1 MTHQNSA
8 SDPSRLADS
17 ASARIVRSIIRGL
30 YEGRYVSGQ
39 RLAEPELMKEF
50 GMGRSTVRESIRR
63 METEGIV
70 TVLPHRGAVIR
81 KMSAAESI
89 NALLVMELCIGL
101 AARQAAE
108 RIEVDGACKRLEK
121 TWRELQEHRHSPDG
135 YELLVARNR
144 FYRTIAHLSGNQE
157 LQRIISSIQ
166 ILLIRLDYSLSS
178 HTRFEDCARMVDA
191 ILGGDGVAAEAAARK
206 HIARSIT
213 LVRRRSNGREKGD
226 NR

>member
-1 MTHQNSA
+1 MIHQNSA
-8 SDPSRLADS
+8 SDPSRLPGS
-17 ASARIVRSIIRGL
+17 ASARIVRSIVRGL

-101 AARQAAE
+101 AARQAAK
-108 RIEVDGACKRLEK
+108 RIEVDGARKRLEK
-121 TWRELQEHRHSPDG
+121 SWRELQEHRHSPNG
-135 YELLVARNR
+135 YEFLVARSR
-144 FYRTIAHLSGNQE
+144 FYRTITDLSGNQE
-157 LQRIISSIQ
+157 LQRIIPSIQ
-166 ILLIRLDYSLSS
+166 ILLIRLEYSRSS
-178 HTRFEDCARMVDA
+178 HTRFEDYARMVDA
-191 ILGGDGVAAEAAARK
+191 ILGSDSVAAETAARR

-213 LVRRRSNGREKGD
+213 LVRRRSNGRENGD

>member
-1 MTHQNSA
+1 
-8 SDPSRLADS
+8 
-17 ASARIVRSIIRGL
+17 
-30 YEGRYVSGQ
+30 
-39 RLAEPELMKEF
+39 MKEF

-70 TVLPHRGAVIR
+70 TVHPDRGAVIR
-81 KMSAAESI
+81 KMSTAESI

-144 FYRTIAHLSGNQE
+144 FYRTIADLSGNQE

-166 ILLIRLDYSLSS
+166 ILLIRLEYSLSS
-178 HTRFEDCARMVDA
+178 HTRFEDYARMVDA

-213 LVRRRSNGREKGD
+213 LVRRRSNGGENRD